1 VIILNDLDFLK
12 SIVEI
17 YSVSENEMAVTDHI
31 VEVMKKLGFNS
42 YKDEVGNAVGEI
54 GEGDNQILL
63 VGHIDTVP
71 GEIPVKIRGGK
82 LYGRGSVDAKGPFAT
97 FVMAA
102 SKVKNL
108 KNKKI
113 VVVGAVEEEI
123 ASSKGAKN
131 LLNKHKPEFI
141 IIGEPSGYDAI
152 TIGYK
157 GATRVEYQL
166 DKENF
171 HTAGEGENE
180 IEEAIN
186 FFLKLKGLVYNYNQD
201 KTKIFDKL
209 QIQLSKVNSISD
221 GFTNTIHMDLRFRIP
236 IGYDISNIKKFIE
249 TNKGNAQIKI
259 HGIEYPIK
267 VPKNNDLVKQF
278 LKSMRKHHIK
288 PRFKV
293 KTGTSD
299 MNVLGYGYPDVPIVT
314 YGPGDSS
321 LDHTP
326 NEHIIIKDYSKAI
339 EVLTEVLENL

>member
-1 VIILNDLDFLK
+1 MNDLDFLK

-186 FFLKLKGLVYNYNQD
+186 FFLKLKGLVYN
-201 KTKIFDKL
+201 
-209 QIQLSKVNSISD
+209 
-221 GFTNTIHMDLRFRIP
+221 
-236 IGYDISNIKKFIE
+236 
-249 TNKGNAQIKI
+249 
-259 HGIEYPIK
+259 
-267 VPKNNDLVKQF
+267 
-278 LKSMRKHHIK
+278 
-288 PRFKV
+288 
-293 KTGTSD
+293 
-299 MNVLGYGYPDVPIVT
+299 
-314 YGPGDSS
+314 
-321 LDHTP
+321 
-326 NEHIIIKDYSKAI
+326 
-339 EVLTEVLENL
+339 